1 MYSEKIKNIDFFGIR
16 YIIIMGDFFM
26 KLIKR
31 EKYLNE
37 LINVIGTPDI
47 KVITGIRRSGKSKL
61 LEAFK
66 KYIEENVEDYN
77 IIHINFSLPKFD
89 KLKEYHKM
97 FDYIDSNYKENMN
110 NFVLIDEVQMCDG
123 FENAINW
130 IHAEEKYDIYITG
143 SNAFL
148 LSSDL
153 ATLFTGRTFPIEV
166 YPFSF
171 SEFMKYYGY
180 NDADKIFDE
189 YVLKGGMAGSYVY
202 NEQKDKYK
210 YIQDIY
216 NTLIVRDIRKKY
228 NIRNI
233 KVLNS
238 LSNFLMDNISNITS
252 TLNITNVLNNQEDNI
267 TDKTI
272 NKYVGYLCNAFAFY
286 KIGRYDIRGKK
297 YLTSLDKYYLADHSF
312 RYAMLGTT
320 NMDYGRTY
328 ENIVAIE
335 LLRRGYDVY
344 VGTLYN
350 KEIDFVAQKQNEKIY
365 IQVSDNISEEK
376 SFKREVDSLL
386 KIKDA
391 YPKILIARTRHDDY
405 TYEGIIVKDIAN
417 WLANDE

>member
-1 MYSEKIKNIDFFGIR
+1 
-16 YIIIMGDFFM
+16 M

-37 LINVIGTPDI
+37 LIGVIGTPDI

-66 KYIEENVEDYN
+66 KYIDENIKDYN
-77 IIHINFSLPKFD
+77 IIHINYSLSKFD
-89 KLKEYHKM
+89 KLKECHKLYE
-97 FDYIDSNYKENMN
+97 YIDSNYKENMN

-123 FENAINW
+123 FETAINW

-180 NDADKIFDE
+180 DDADKVFDE
-189 YVLKGGMAGSYVY
+189 YVIQGGMAGSYVY
-202 NEQKDKYK
+202 TEQADKYK
-210 YIQDIY
+210 YIEDVY
-216 NTLIVRDIRKKY
+216 NTLIVRDIKKKY
-228 NIRNI
+228 NIRNE
-233 KVLNS
+233 KVLNN
-238 LSNFLMDNISNITS
+238 LSNFLMDNVSNITS
-252 TLNITNVLNNQEDNI
+252 TLNITKELNNKEDNI

-272 NKYVGYLCNAFAFY
+272 NKYIGYLCNAFAFY
-286 KIGRYDIRGKK
+286 KIGRYDIKGKK
-297 YLTSLDKYYLADHSF
+297 YLTSLDKYYMADHSF
-312 RYAMLGTT
+312 RYAMLGIT
-320 NMDYGRTY
+320 NMNYGRTY

-335 LLRRGYDVY
+335 LMRRGYDVY

-350 KEIDFVAQKQNEKIY
+350 KEIDFVAQKHNEKIY

-376 SFKREVDSLL
+376 TFKREIDSLL

-391 YPKILIARTRHDDY
+391 YPKMLIARTRHDDY
-405 TYEGIIVKDIAN
+405 TYEGILVKDIAN
-417 WLANDE
+417 WLADK

>member
-1 MYSEKIKNIDFFGIR
+1 
-16 YIIIMGDFFM
+16 M

-37 LINVIGTPDI
+37 LIGVIGTPDI

-61 LEAFK
+61 LEAYK
-66 KYIEENVEDYN
+66 KYIEENIKDYN
-77 IIHINFSLPKFD
+77 IIHINYSLSKFD
-89 KLKEYHKM
+89 KLKECHKLYE
-97 FDYIDSNYKENMN
+97 YIDSNYKENMN

-123 FENAINW
+123 FETAINW

-180 NDADKIFDE
+180 DDADKVFDE
-189 YVLKGGMAGSYVY
+189 YVIQGGMAGSYVY
-202 NEQKDKYK
+202 TEQADKYK
-210 YIQDIY
+210 YIEDVY
-216 NTLIVRDIRKKY
+216 NTLIVRDIKKKY
-228 NIRNI
+228 NIRNE
-233 KVLNS
+233 KVLNN
-238 LSNFLMDNISNITS
+238 LSNFLMDNVSNITS
-252 TLNITNVLNNQEDNI
+252 TLNITKELNNKEDNI

-272 NKYVGYLCNAFAFY
+272 NKYIGYLCNAFAFY
-286 KIGRYDIRGKK
+286 KIGRYDIKGKK
-297 YLTSLDKYYLADHSF
+297 YLTSLDKYYMADHSF
-312 RYAMLGTT
+312 RYAMLGIT
-320 NMDYGRTY
+320 NMNYGRTY

-335 LLRRGYDVY
+335 LMRRGYDVY

-350 KEIDFVAQKQNEKIY
+350 KEIDFVAQKHNEKIY

-376 SFKREVDSLL
+376 TFKREIDSLL

-391 YPKILIARTRHDDY
+391 YPKMLIARTRHDDY
-405 TYEGIIVKDIAN
+405 TYEGILVKDIAN
-417 WLANDE
+417 WLADK

>member
-1 MYSEKIKNIDFFGIR
+1 
-16 YIIIMGDFFM
+16 M

-31 EKYLNE
+31 DKYLNE
-37 LINVIGTPDI
+37 LIDVIGTPDI

-61 LEAFK
+61 LEALK
-66 KYIEENVEDYN
+66 KYIEENINNYN
-77 IIHINFSLPKFD
+77 IIHINYSLSEFD
-89 KLKEYHKM
+89 KLKEYHKLY
-97 FDYIDSNYKENMN
+97 DYIKENYKENKS

-171 SEFMKYYGY
+171 SEFMKYYNY
-180 NDADKIFDE
+180 DDADKVFDE
-189 YVLKGGMAGSYVY
+189 YVINGGMSGSYVY

-210 YIQDIY
+210 YIEDVY
-216 NTLIVRDIRKKY
+216 NTLIVRDIKKKY
-228 NIRNI
+228 NIRNV
-233 KVLNS
+233 KVLNN
-238 LSNFLMDNISNITS
+238 LNNFLIDNISNITS
-252 TLNITNVLNNQEDNI
+252 TLKITNVLKENENNI

-272 NKYVGYLCNAFAFY
+272 NKYISYLCNAFAFY
-286 KIGRYDIRGKK
+286 KVGRYDIRGKK
-297 YLTSLDKYYLADHSF
+297 YLSSLDKYYLADHSF
-312 RYAMLGTT
+312 RYAMLGIT

-328 ENIVAIE
+328 ENMVAIE
-335 LLRRGYDVY
+335 LLRRGYNVY

-350 KEIDFVAQKQNEKIY
+350 KEIDFVAQKRNEKLY

-376 SFKREVDSLL
+376 TFKREVDSLL

-405 TYEGIIVKDIAN
+405 TYEGIEIKDIAN
-417 WLANDE
+417 WLASE

>member
-1 MYSEKIKNIDFFGIR
+1 
-16 YIIIMGDFFM
+16 M

-31 EKYLNE
+31 DKYLND
-37 LINVIGTPDI
+37 LISVIGTPDI

-66 KYIEENVEDYN
+66 KYIEENINNYN
-77 IIHINFSLPKFD
+77 IIHINFSLSEFD
-89 KLKEYHKM
+89 KLKEYHKLYE
-97 FDYIDSNYKENMN
+97 YIKENYEEN
-110 NFVLIDEVQMCDG
+110 KSNFVLIDEVQMCDG
-123 FENAINW
+123 FENAVNW

-171 SEFMKYYGY
+171 SEFMKYYDY
-180 NDADKIFDE
+180 DDADKVFDE
-189 YVLKGGMAGSYVY
+189 YVINGGMAGSYVY
-202 NEQKDKYK
+202 SEQKDKYK
-210 YIQDIY
+210 YIEDVY
-216 NTLIVRDIRKKY
+216 NTLIVRDIKKKY
-228 NIRNI
+228 NIRNV
-233 KVLNS
+233 KVLNN
-238 LSNFLMDNISNITS
+238 LNNFLIDNISNITS
-252 TLNITNVLNNQEDNI
+252 TLKITNVLKENENNI

-272 NKYVGYLCNAFAFY
+272 NKYISYLCNAFAFY
-286 KIGRYDIRGKK
+286 KVGRYDIRGKK
-297 YLTSLDKYYLADHSF
+297 YLSSLDKYYLADHSF
-312 RYAMLGTT
+312 RYAMLGIT

-328 ENIVAIE
+328 ENMVAIE

-350 KEIDFVAQKQNEKIY
+350 KEIDFVAQKRNEKLY

-376 SFKREVDSLL
+376 TFKREVDSLL

-405 TYEGIIVKDIAN
+405 TYEGIEIKDIAN
-417 WLANDE
+417 WLASE

>member
-1 MYSEKIKNIDFFGIR
+1 
-16 YIIIMGDFFM
+16 M

-37 LINVIGTPDI
+37 LIGVIGTPDI

-66 KYIEENVEDYN
+66 KYIEENIKDYN
-77 IIHINFSLPKFD
+77 IIHINYSLSKFD
-89 KLKEYHKM
+89 KLKECHKLYE
-97 FDYIDSNYKENMN
+97 YIESNYRENMN

-123 FENAINW
+123 FETAINW

-180 NDADKIFDE
+180 DDADKVFDE
-189 YVLKGGMAGSYVY
+189 YVIQGGMAGSYVY
-202 NEQKDKYK
+202 TEQADKYK
-210 YIQDIY
+210 YIEDVY
-216 NTLIVRDIRKKY
+216 NTLIVRDIKKKY
-228 NIRNI
+228 NIRNE
-233 KVLNS
+233 KVLNN
-238 LSNFLMDNISNITS
+238 LSNFLMDNVSNITS
-252 TLNITNVLNNQEDNI
+252 TLNITKELNNKEDNI

-272 NKYVGYLCNAFAFY
+272 NKYIGYLCNAFAFY
-286 KIGRYDIRGKK
+286 KIGRYDIKGKK
-297 YLTSLDKYYLADHSF
+297 YLTSLDKYYMADHSF
-312 RYAMLGTT
+312 RYAMLGIT
-320 NMDYGRTY
+320 NMNYGRTY

-335 LLRRGYDVY
+335 LMRRGYDVY

-350 KEIDFVAQKQNEKIY
+350 KEIDFVAQKHNEKIY

-376 SFKREVDSLL
+376 TFKREINSLL

-391 YPKILIARTRHDDY
+391 YPKMLIARTRHDDY
-405 TYEGIIVKDIAN
+405 TYEGILVKDIAN
-417 WLANDE
+417 WLADK

>member
-1 MYSEKIKNIDFFGIR
+1 
-16 YIIIMGDFFM
+16 M

-37 LINVIGTPDI
+37 LIGVIGTPDI

-66 KYIEENVEDYN
+66 KYIEENIKDYN
-77 IIHINFSLPKFD
+77 IIHINYSLSKFD
-89 KLKEYHKM
+89 KLKECHKLYE
-97 FDYIDSNYKENMN
+97 YIDSNYKENMN

-123 FENAINW
+123 FETAINW

-180 NDADKIFDE
+180 DDADKVFDE
-189 YVLKGGMAGSYVY
+189 YVIQGGMAGSYVY
-202 NEQKDKYK
+202 TEQADKYK
-210 YIQDIY
+210 YIEDVY
-216 NTLIVRDIRKKY
+216 NTLIVRDIQKKY
-228 NIRNI
+228 NIRNE
-233 KVLNS
+233 KVLNN
-238 LSNFLMDNISNITS
+238 LSNFLMDNVSNITS
-252 TLNITNVLNNQEDNI
+252 TLNITKELNNKEDNI

-272 NKYVGYLCNAFAFY
+272 NKYIGYLCNAFAFY
-286 KIGRYDIRGKK
+286 KIGRYDIKGKK
-297 YLTSLDKYYLADHSF
+297 YLTSLDKYYMADHSF
-312 RYAMLGTT
+312 RYAMLGIT
-320 NMDYGRTY
+320 NMNYGRTY

-335 LLRRGYDVY
+335 LMRRGYDVY

-350 KEIDFVAQKQNEKIY
+350 KEIDFVAQKHNEKIY

-376 SFKREVDSLL
+376 TFKREIDSLL

-391 YPKILIARTRHDDY
+391 YPKMLIARTRHDDY
-405 TYEGIIVKDIAN
+405 TYEGILVKDIAN
-417 WLANDE
+417 WLADK

>member
-1 MYSEKIKNIDFFGIR
+1 
-16 YIIIMGDFFM
+16 M

-37 LINVIGTPDI
+37 LIGVIGTPDI

-66 KYIEENVEDYN
+66 KYIEENIKDYN
-77 IIHINFSLPKFD
+77 IIHINYSLSKFD
-89 KLKEYHKM
+89 KLKECHKLYE
-97 FDYIDSNYKENMN
+97 YIDSNYKENMN

-123 FENAINW
+123 FETAINW
-130 IHAEEKYDIYITG
+130 VHAEEKYDIYITG

-180 NDADKIFDE
+180 DDADKVFDE
-189 YVLKGGMAGSYVY
+189 YVIQGGMAGSYVY
-202 NEQKDKYK
+202 TEQADKYK
-210 YIQDIY
+210 YIEDVY
-216 NTLIVRDIRKKY
+216 NTLIVRDIKKKY
-228 NIRNI
+228 NIRNE
-233 KVLNS
+233 KVLNN
-238 LSNFLMDNISNITS
+238 LSNFLMDNVSNITS
-252 TLNITNVLNNQEDNI
+252 TLNITKELNNKEDNI

-272 NKYVGYLCNAFAFY
+272 NKYIGYLCNAFAFY
-286 KIGRYDIRGKK
+286 KIGRYDIKGKK
-297 YLTSLDKYYLADHSF
+297 YLTSLDKYYMADHSF
-312 RYAMLGTT
+312 RYAMLGIT
-320 NMDYGRTY
+320 NMNYGRTY

-335 LLRRGYDVY
+335 LMRRGYDVY

-350 KEIDFVAQKQNEKIY
+350 KEIDFVAQKHNEKIY

-376 SFKREVDSLL
+376 TFKREIDSLL

-391 YPKILIARTRHDDY
+391 YPKMLIARTRHDDY
-405 TYEGIIVKDIAN
+405 TYEGILVKDIAN
-417 WLANDE
+417 WLADK

>member
-1 MYSEKIKNIDFFGIR
+1 
-16 YIIIMGDFFM
+16 M

-37 LINVIGTPDI
+37 MINVIGTPDI

-61 LEAFK
+61 LESFK
-66 KYIEENVEDYN
+66 KYVEENIKEYN
-77 IIHINFSLPKFD
+77 IIHINYSLPEFD
-89 KLKEYHKM
+89 KLKEYHKLYE
-97 FDYIDSNYKENMN
+97 YINNNYKNNMN

-153 ATLFTGRTFPIEV
+153 STLFTGRTFPIEV

-171 SEFMKYYGY
+171 SEFMKYYEY
-180 NDADKIFDE
+180 QDADKVFDE
-189 YVLKGGMAGSYVY
+189 YVLRGGMSGSYVY
-202 NEQKDKYK
+202 KEQKDKYK
-210 YIQDIY
+210 YIEDVY
-216 NTLIVRDIRKKY
+216 NTLIIRDIKKKY
-228 NIRNI
+228 NIRNEKI
-233 KVLNS
+233 LNN
-238 LSNFLMDNISNITS
+238 LSKFLMDNISNITS
-252 TLNITNVLNNQEDNI
+252 TLNITKVLNSQEENI

-272 NKYVGYLCNAFAFY
+272 NKYIGYLCNAFAFY
-286 KIGRYDIRGKK
+286 KMGRYDIRGKK
-297 YLTSLDKYYLADHSF
+297 YLNSLDKYYVADHSF
-312 RYAMLGTT
+312 RYAMLGMT

-335 LLRRGYDVY
+335 LMRRGYDVY

-350 KEIDFVAQKQNEKIY
+350 KEIDFVAQKHNEKIY
-365 IQVSDNISEEK
+365 IQVSDNISEETT
-376 SFKREVDSLL
+376 FKREVDSLL

-405 TYEGIIVKDIAN
+405 TYEGIIIKDIAN
-417 WLANDE
+417 WLANDKSED

>member
-1 MYSEKIKNIDFFGIR
+1 
-16 YIIIMGDFFM
+16 M

-31 EKYLNE
+31 DKYLNE
-37 LINVIGTPDI
+37 LISVIGTPDI

-66 KYIEENVEDYN
+66 KYIEENINNYN
-77 IIHINFSLPKFD
+77 IIHINFSLSEFD
-89 KLKEYHKM
+89 KLKEYHKLYE
-97 FDYIDSNYKENMN
+97 YIKENYEENKSNY
-110 NFVLIDEVQMCDG
+110 VLIDEVQMCDG
-123 FENAINW
+123 FENVVNW

-171 SEFMKYYGY
+171 SEFMKYYDY
-180 NDADKIFDE
+180 DDADKVFDE
-189 YVLKGGMAGSYVY
+189 YVINGGMAGSYVY

-210 YIQDIY
+210 YIEDIY
-216 NTLIVRDIRKKY
+216 NTLIVRDIKKKY
-228 NIRNI
+228 NIRNV
-233 KVLNS
+233 KVLNN
-238 LSNFLMDNISNITS
+238 LNNVLINNISNITS
-252 TLNITNVLNNQEDNI
+252 TLKITNVLKENENNI

-272 NKYVGYLCNAFAFY
+272 NKYISYLCNAFAFY
-286 KIGRYDIRGKK
+286 KVGRYDIRGKK
-297 YLTSLDKYYLADHSF
+297 YLSSLDKYYLADHSF
-312 RYAMLGTT
+312 RYAMLGIT

-328 ENIVAIE
+328 ENMVAIE

-350 KEIDFVAQKQNEKIY
+350 KEIDFVAQKRNEKLY

-376 SFKREVDSLL
+376 TFKREVDSLL

-405 TYEGIIVKDIAN
+405 TYEGIEIKDIAN
-417 WLANDE
+417 WLASE

>member
-1 MYSEKIKNIDFFGIR
+1 
-16 YIIIMGDFFM
+16 M

-37 LINVIGTPDI
+37 LISVIGTPDI

-66 KYIEENVEDYN
+66 KYIEGNVDNYN
-77 IIHINFSLPKFD
+77 IIHINYSLPKFEE
-89 KLKEYHKM
+89 LKEYRKLYE
-97 FDYIDSNYKENMN
+97 YIDNKYKENMN

-123 FENAINW
+123 FETAINW

-180 NDADKIFDE
+180 NDADKVFDE
-189 YVLKGGMAGSYVY
+189 YVVKGGMSGSYVY
-202 NEQKDKYK
+202 TEQKNKYK
-210 YIQDIY
+210 YIEDVY
-216 NTLIVRDIRKKY
+216 NTLIVRDIKKKY
-228 NIRNI
+228 KIRNE
-233 KVLNS
+233 KVLNN
-238 LSNFLMDNISNITS
+238 LSNFLLDNISNIAS
-252 TLNITNVLNNQEDNI
+252 TLNITKVLNNQEDNI

-272 NKYVGYLCNAFAFY
+272 NKYIGYLCNVFAFY

-297 YLTSLDKYYLADHSF
+297 YLTSLDKYYVADHSF
-312 RYAMLGTT
+312 RYAMLGIT

-335 LLRRGYDVY
+335 LMRRGYDVY
-344 VGTLYN
+344 VGTLFYGKN
-350 KEIDFVAQKQNEKIY
+350 N
-365 IQVSDNISEEK
+365 NIM
-376 SFKREVDSLL
+376 V
-386 KIKDA
+386 
-391 YPKILIARTRHDDY
+391 
-405 TYEGIIVKDIAN
+405 
-417 WLANDE
+417 

>member
-1 MYSEKIKNIDFFGIR
+1 
-16 YIIIMGDFFM
+16 M

-31 EKYLNE
+31 DKYLNE

-66 KYIEENVEDYN
+66 KYIEENINNYN
-77 IIHINFSLPKFD
+77 IIHINYSLSKFD
-89 KLKEYHKM
+89 KLKEYHKLY
-97 FDYIDSNYKENMN
+97 DYINDNYKENKS

-123 FENAINW
+123 FENVVNW

-171 SEFMKYYGY
+171 SEFMKYYDY
-180 NDADKIFDE
+180 DDADKVFGE
-189 YVLKGGMAGSYVY
+189 YVINGGMSGSYVY
-202 NEQKDKYK
+202 SEQKDKYK
-210 YIQDIY
+210 YIEDVY
-216 NTLIVRDIRKKY
+216 NTLIVRDIKKKY
-228 NIRNI
+228 NIRNV
-233 KVLNS
+233 KVLNN
-238 LSNFLMDNISNITS
+238 LNNFLIDNISNITS
-252 TLNITNVLNNQEDNI
+252 TLKITNVLKENENNI

-272 NKYVGYLCNAFAFY
+272 NKYISYLCNAFAFY
-286 KIGRYDIRGKK
+286 KVGRYDIRGKK
-297 YLTSLDKYYLADHSF
+297 YLSSLDKYYLADHSF
-312 RYAMLGTT
+312 RYAMLGIT

-350 KEIDFVAQKQNEKIY
+350 KEIDFVAQKRNEKLY
-365 IQVSDNISEEK
+365 IQVSDNISDEK
-376 SFKREVDSLL
+376 TFKREVDSLL

-405 TYEGIIVKDIAN
+405 TYEGIEIKDIAN
-417 WLANDE
+417 WLASE

>member
-1 MYSEKIKNIDFFGIR
+1 
-16 YIIIMGDFFM
+16 M

-37 LINVIGTPDI
+37 LIGVIGTPDI

-66 KYIEENVEDYN
+66 KYIEENIKDYN
-77 IIHINFSLPKFD
+77 IIHINYSLSKFD
-89 KLKEYHKM
+89 KLKECHKLYE
-97 FDYIDSNYKENMN
+97 YIESNYRENMN

-123 FENAINW
+123 FETAINW

-180 NDADKIFDE
+180 DDADKVFDE
-189 YVLKGGMAGSYVY
+189 YVIQGGMAGSYVY
-202 NEQKDKYK
+202 TEQADKYK
-210 YIQDIY
+210 YIEDVY
-216 NTLIVRDIRKKY
+216 NTLIVRDIKKKY
-228 NIRNI
+228 NIRNE
-233 KVLNS
+233 KVLNN
-238 LSNFLMDNISNITS
+238 LSYFLMDNVSNITS
-252 TLNITNVLNNQEDNI
+252 TLNITKELNNKEDNI

-272 NKYVGYLCNAFAFY
+272 NKYIGYLCNAFAFY
-286 KIGRYDIRGKK
+286 KIGRYDIKGKK
-297 YLTSLDKYYLADHSF
+297 YLTSLDKYYMADHSF
-312 RYAMLGTT
+312 RYAMLGIT
-320 NMDYGRTY
+320 NMNYGRTY

-335 LLRRGYDVY
+335 LMRRGFDVY

-350 KEIDFVAQKQNEKIY
+350 KEIDFVAQKHNEKIY
-365 IQVSDNISEEK
+365 IQV
-376 SFKREVDSLL
+376 
-386 KIKDA
+386 
-391 YPKILIARTRHDDY
+391 
-405 TYEGIIVKDIAN
+405 
-417 WLANDE
+417 

>member
-1 MYSEKIKNIDFFGIR
+1 
-16 YIIIMGDFFM
+16 M

-31 EKYLNE
+31 DKYLNE
-37 LINVIGTPDI
+37 LIGVIGTPDI

-66 KYIEENVEDYN
+66 KYIEENINNYN
-77 IIHINFSLPKFD
+77 IIHINFSLSEFD
-89 KLKEYHKM
+89 KLKEYHKLYE
-97 FDYIDSNYKENMN
+97 YIKENYEENKSNY
-110 NFVLIDEVQMCDG
+110 VLIDEVQMCDG
-123 FENAINW
+123 FENVVNW

-171 SEFMKYYGY
+171 SEFMKYYDY
-180 NDADKIFDE
+180 DDADKVFDE
-189 YVLKGGMAGSYVY
+189 YVINGGMAGSYVY
-202 NEQKDKYK
+202 SEQKDKYK
-210 YIQDIY
+210 YIEDVY
-216 NTLIVRDIRKKY
+216 NTLIVRDIKKKY
-228 NIRNI
+228 NIRNV
-233 KVLNS
+233 KVLNN
-238 LSNFLMDNISNITS
+238 LNNFLIDNISNITS
-252 TLNITNVLNNQEDNI
+252 TLKITNVLKENENSI

-272 NKYVGYLCNAFAFY
+272 NKYISYLCNAFAFY
-286 KIGRYDIRGKK
+286 KVGRYDIRGKK
-297 YLTSLDKYYLADHSF
+297 YLSSLDKYYLADHSF
-312 RYAMLGTT
+312 RYAMLGIT

-328 ENIVAIE
+328 ENMVAIE
-335 LLRRGYDVY
+335 LLRRGYDVC

-350 KEIDFVAQKQNEKIY
+350 KEIDFVAQKRNEKLY

-376 SFKREVDSLL
+376 TFKREVDSLL

-405 TYEGIIVKDIAN
+405 TYEGIEIKDIAN
-417 WLANDE
+417 WLASE

>member
-1 MYSEKIKNIDFFGIR
+1 
-16 YIIIMGDFFM
+16 M

-31 EKYLNE
+31 DKYLNE
-37 LINVIGTPDI
+37 LIGVIGTPDI

-66 KYIEENVEDYN
+66 KYIEENINNYN
-77 IIHINFSLPKFD
+77 IIHINFSLSKFD
-89 KLKEYHKM
+89 KLKEYHKLYE
-97 FDYIDSNYKENMN
+97 YIKENYEENKSNY
-110 NFVLIDEVQMCDG
+110 VLIDEVQMCDG
-123 FENAINW
+123 FENVVNW

-171 SEFMKYYGY
+171 SEFMKYYDY
-180 NDADKIFDE
+180 DDADKVFDE
-189 YVLKGGMAGSYVY
+189 YVINGGMAGSYVY

-210 YIQDIY
+210 YIEDVY
-216 NTLIVRDIRKKY
+216 NTLIVRDIKKKY
-228 NIRNI
+228 NIRNV
-233 KVLNS
+233 KVLNN
-238 LSNFLMDNISNITS
+238 LNNFLIDNISNITS
-252 TLNITNVLNNQEDNI
+252 TLKITNVLKENENNI

-272 NKYVGYLCNAFAFY
+272 NKYIGYLCNAFAFY
-286 KIGRYDIRGKK
+286 KVGRYDIRGKK
-297 YLTSLDKYYLADHSF
+297 YLSSLDKYYLADHSF
-312 RYAMLGTT
+312 RYAMLGIT

-328 ENIVAIE
+328 ENMVAIE

-350 KEIDFVAQKQNEKIY
+350 KEIDFVAQKRNEKLY

-376 SFKREVDSLL
+376 TFKREVDSLL

-405 TYEGIIVKDIAN
+405 TYEGIEIKDIAN
-417 WLANDE
+417 WLASE

>member
-1 MYSEKIKNIDFFGIR
+1 
-16 YIIIMGDFFM
+16 M

-37 LINVIGTPDI
+37 LIGVIGTPDI

-66 KYIEENVEDYN
+66 KYIEENIKEYN
-77 IIHINFSLPKFD
+77 IIHINYSLSKFD
-89 KLKEYHKM
+89 KLKECHKLYE
-97 FDYIDSNYKENMN
+97 YIDSNYKENMN

-123 FENAINW
+123 FETAINW

-180 NDADKIFDE
+180 DDADKVFDE
-189 YVLKGGMAGSYVY
+189 YVIQGGMAGSYVY
-202 NEQKDKYK
+202 TEQADKYK
-210 YIQDIY
+210 YIEDVY
-216 NTLIVRDIRKKY
+216 NTLIVRDIKKKY
-228 NIRNI
+228 NIRNE
-233 KVLNS
+233 KVLNN
-238 LSNFLMDNISNITS
+238 LSNFLMDNVSNITS
-252 TLNITNVLNNQEDNI
+252 TLNITKELNNKEDNI

-272 NKYVGYLCNAFAFY
+272 NKYIGYLCNAFAFY
-286 KIGRYDIRGKK
+286 KIGRYDIKGKK
-297 YLTSLDKYYLADHSF
+297 YLTSLDKYYMADHSF
-312 RYAMLGTT
+312 RYAMLGIT
-320 NMDYGRTY
+320 NMNYGRTY

-335 LLRRGYDVY
+335 LMRRGYDVY

-350 KEIDFVAQKQNEKIY
+350 KEIDFVAQKHNEKIY

-376 SFKREVDSLL
+376 TFKREIDSLL

-391 YPKILIARTRHDDY
+391 YPKMLIARTRHDDY
-405 TYEGIIVKDIAN
+405 TYEGILVKDIAN
-417 WLANDE
+417 WLADK

>member
-1 MYSEKIKNIDFFGIR
+1 
-16 YIIIMGDFFM
+16 M

-37 LINVIGTPDI
+37 LIGVIGTPDI

-66 KYIEENVEDYN
+66 KYIEENIKDYN
-77 IIHINFSLPKFD
+77 IIHINYSLSKFD
-89 KLKEYHKM
+89 KLKECHKLYE
-97 FDYIDSNYKENMN
+97 YIESNYRENMN

-123 FENAINW
+123 FETAINW

-180 NDADKIFDE
+180 DDADKVFDE
-189 YVLKGGMAGSYVY
+189 YVIQGGMAGSYVY
-202 NEQKDKYK
+202 TEQADKYK
-210 YIQDIY
+210 YIEDVY
-216 NTLIVRDIRKKY
+216 NTLIVRDIKKKY
-228 NIRNI
+228 NIRNE
-233 KVLNS
+233 KVLNN
-238 LSNFLMDNISNITS
+238 LSNFLMDNVSNITS
-252 TLNITNVLNNQEDNI
+252 TLNITKELNNKADNI

-272 NKYVGYLCNAFAFY
+272 NKYIGYLCNAFAFY
-286 KIGRYDIRGKK
+286 KIGRYDIKGKK
-297 YLTSLDKYYLADHSF
+297 YLTSLDKYYMADHSF
-312 RYAMLGTT
+312 RYAMLGIT
-320 NMDYGRTY
+320 NMNYGRTY

-335 LLRRGYDVY
+335 LMRRGYDVY

-350 KEIDFVAQKQNEKIY
+350 KEIDFVAQKHNEKIY

-376 SFKREVDSLL
+376 TFKREIDSLL

-391 YPKILIARTRHDDY
+391 YPKMLIARTRHDDY
-405 TYEGIIVKDIAN
+405 TYEGILVKDIAN
-417 WLANDE
+417 WLADK

>member
-1 MYSEKIKNIDFFGIR
+1 V
-16 YIIIMGDFFM
+16 

-37 LINVIGTPDI
+37 LIGVIGTPDI

-66 KYIEENVEDYN
+66 KYIEENIKDYN
-77 IIHINFSLPKFD
+77 IIHINYSLSKFD
-89 KLKEYHKM
+89 KLKECHKLYE
-97 FDYIDSNYKENMN
+97 YIDSNYKENMN

-123 FENAINW
+123 FETAINW

-180 NDADKIFDE
+180 DDADKVFDE
-189 YVLKGGMAGSYVY
+189 YVIQGGMAGSYVY
-202 NEQKDKYK
+202 TEQADKYK
-210 YIQDIY
+210 YIEDVY
-216 NTLIVRDIRKKY
+216 NTLIVRDIKKKY
-228 NIRNI
+228 NIRNE
-233 KVLNS
+233 KVLNN
-238 LSNFLMDNISNITS
+238 LSNFLMDNVSNITS
-252 TLNITNVLNNQEDNI
+252 TLNITKELNNKEDNI

-272 NKYVGYLCNAFAFY
+272 NKYIGYLCNAFAFY
-286 KIGRYDIRGKK
+286 KIGRYDIKGKK
-297 YLTSLDKYYLADHSF
+297 YLTSLDKYYMADHSF
-312 RYAMLGTT
+312 RYAMLGIT
-320 NMDYGRTY
+320 NMNYGRTY

-335 LLRRGYDVY
+335 LMRRGYDVY

-350 KEIDFVAQKQNEKIY
+350 KEIDFVAQKHNEKIY

-376 SFKREVDSLL
+376 TFKREIDSLL

-391 YPKILIARTRHDDY
+391 YPKMLIARTRHDDY
-405 TYEGIIVKDIAN
+405 TYEGILVKDIAN
-417 WLANDE
+417 WLADKWF

>member
-1 MYSEKIKNIDFFGIR
+1 V
-16 YIIIMGDFFM
+16 

-37 LINVIGTPDI
+37 LIGVIGTPDI

-66 KYIEENVEDYN
+66 KYIEENIKDYN
-77 IIHINFSLPKFD
+77 IIHINYSLSKFD
-89 KLKEYHKM
+89 KLKECHKLYE
-97 FDYIDSNYKENMN
+97 YIESNYRENMN

-123 FENAINW
+123 FETAINW

-180 NDADKIFDE
+180 DDADKVFDE
-189 YVLKGGMAGSYVY
+189 YVIQGGMAGSYVY
-202 NEQKDKYK
+202 TEQADKYK
-210 YIQDIY
+210 YIEDVY
-216 NTLIVRDIRKKY
+216 NTLIVRDIKKKY
-228 NIRNI
+228 NIRNE
-233 KVLNS
+233 KVLNN
-238 LSNFLMDNISNITS
+238 LSNFLMDNVSNITS
-252 TLNITNVLNNQEDNI
+252 TLNITKELNNKEDNI

-272 NKYVGYLCNAFAFY
+272 NKYIGYLCNAFAFY
-286 KIGRYDIRGKK
+286 KIGRYDIKGKK
-297 YLTSLDKYYLADHSF
+297 YLTSLDKYYMADHSF
-312 RYAMLGTT
+312 RYAMLGIT
-320 NMDYGRTY
+320 NMNYGRTY

-335 LLRRGYDVY
+335 LMRRGYDVY

-350 KEIDFVAQKQNEKIY
+350 KEIDFVAQKHNEKIY

-376 SFKREVDSLL
+376 TFKREIDSLL

-391 YPKILIARTRHDDY
+391 YPKMLIARTRHDDY
-405 TYEGIIVKDIAN
+405 TYEGILVKDIAN
-417 WLANDE
+417 WLADK

>member
-1 MYSEKIKNIDFFGIR
+1 
-16 YIIIMGDFFM
+16 M

-31 EKYLNE
+31 DKYLNE
-37 LINVIGTPDI
+37 LISVIGTPDI

-66 KYIEENVEDYN
+66 KYIEENINNYN
-77 IIHINFSLPKFD
+77 IIHINFSLSEFD
-89 KLKEYHKM
+89 KLKEYHKLYE
-97 FDYIDSNYKENMN
+97 YIKENYEENKSNY
-110 NFVLIDEVQMCDG
+110 VLIDEVQMCDG
-123 FENAINW
+123 FENVVNW

-171 SEFMKYYGY
+171 SEFMKYYDY
-180 NDADKIFDE
+180 DDADKVFDE
-189 YVLKGGMAGSYVY
+189 YVINGGMAGSYVY
-202 NEQKDKYK
+202 SEQKDKYK
-210 YIQDIY
+210 YIEDVY
-216 NTLIVRDIRKKY
+216 NTLIVRDIKKKY
-228 NIRNI
+228 NIRNV
-233 KVLNS
+233 KVLNN
-238 LSNFLMDNISNITS
+238 LNNFLIDNISNITS
-252 TLNITNVLNNQEDNI
+252 TLKITNVLKENENNI

-272 NKYVGYLCNAFAFY
+272 NKYISYLCNAFAFY
-286 KIGRYDIRGKK
+286 KVGRYDIRRKK
-297 YLTSLDKYYLADHSF
+297 YLSSLDKYYLADHSF
-312 RYAMLGTT
+312 RYAMLGIT

-328 ENIVAIE
+328 ENMVAIE

-350 KEIDFVAQKQNEKIY
+350 KEIDFVAQKRNEKLY

-376 SFKREVDSLL
+376 TFKREVDSLL

-405 TYEGIIVKDIAN
+405 TYEGIEIKDIAN
-417 WLANDE
+417 WLTSE

>member
-1 MYSEKIKNIDFFGIR
+1 
-16 YIIIMGDFFM
+16 M

-37 LINVIGTPDI
+37 LIGVIGTPDI

-66 KYIEENVEDYN
+66 KYIEENIKDYN
-77 IIHINFSLPKFD
+77 IIHINYSLSKFD
-89 KLKEYHKM
+89 KLKECHKLYE
-97 FDYIDSNYKENMN
+97 YIDSNYKENMN

-123 FENAINW
+123 FETAINW

-180 NDADKIFDE
+180 DDADKVFDE
-189 YVLKGGMAGSYVY
+189 YVIQGGMAGSYVY
-202 NEQKDKYK
+202 TEQADKYK
-210 YIQDIY
+210 YIEDVY
-216 NTLIVRDIRKKY
+216 NTLIVRDIKKKY
-228 NIRNI
+228 NIRNE
-233 KVLNS
+233 KVLNN
-238 LSNFLMDNISNITS
+238 LSNFLMDNVSNITS
-252 TLNITNVLNNQEDNI
+252 TLNITKELNNKEDNI

-272 NKYVGYLCNAFAFY
+272 NKYIGYLCNAFAFY
-286 KIGRYDIRGKK
+286 KIGRYDIKGKK
-297 YLTSLDKYYLADHSF
+297 YLTSLDKYYMADHSF
-312 RYAMLGTT
+312 RYAMLGIT
-320 NMDYGRTY
+320 NMNYDRTY

-335 LLRRGYDVY
+335 LMRRGYDVY

-350 KEIDFVAQKQNEKIY
+350 KEIDFVAQKHNEKIY

-376 SFKREVDSLL
+376 TFKREIDSLL

-391 YPKILIARTRHDDY
+391 YPKMLIARTRHDDY
-405 TYEGIIVKDIAN
+405 TYEGILVKDIAN
-417 WLANDE
+417 WLADK

>member
-1 MYSEKIKNIDFFGIR
+1 
-16 YIIIMGDFFM
+16 M

-37 LINVIGTPDI
+37 LIGVIGTPDI

-66 KYIEENVEDYN
+66 KYIEENIKDYN
-77 IIHINFSLPKFD
+77 IIHINYSLSKFD
-89 KLKEYHKM
+89 KLKECHKLYE
-97 FDYIDSNYKENMN
+97 YIDSNYKENMN

-123 FENAINW
+123 FETAINW

-153 ATLFTGRTFPIEV
+153 ATLFTGRTFPIDV

-180 NDADKIFDE
+180 DDADKVFDE
-189 YVLKGGMAGSYVY
+189 YVIQGGMAGSYVY
-202 NEQKDKYK
+202 TEQADKYK
-210 YIQDIY
+210 YIEDVY
-216 NTLIVRDIRKKY
+216 NTLIVRDIKKKY
-228 NIRNI
+228 NIRNE
-233 KVLNS
+233 KVLNN
-238 LSNFLMDNISNITS
+238 LSNFLMDNVSNITS
-252 TLNITNVLNNQEDNI
+252 TLNITKELNNKEDNI

-272 NKYVGYLCNAFAFY
+272 NKYIGYLCNAFAFY
-286 KIGRYDIRGKK
+286 KIGRYDIKGKK
-297 YLTSLDKYYLADHSF
+297 YLTSLDKYYMADHSF
-312 RYAMLGTT
+312 RYAMLGIT
-320 NMDYGRTY
+320 NMNYGRTY

-335 LLRRGYDVY
+335 LMRRGYDVY

-350 KEIDFVAQKQNEKIY
+350 KEIDFVAQKHNEKIY

-376 SFKREVDSLL
+376 TFKREIDSLL

-391 YPKILIARTRHDDY
+391 YPKMLIARTRHDDY
-405 TYEGIIVKDIAN
+405 TYEGILVKDIAN
-417 WLANDE
+417 WLADK

>member
-1 MYSEKIKNIDFFGIR
+1 
-16 YIIIMGDFFM
+16 M

-31 EKYLNE
+31 DKYLNE
-37 LINVIGTPDI
+37 LISVIGTPDI

-66 KYIEENVEDYN
+66 KYIEENINNYN
-77 IIHINFSLPKFD
+77 IIHINFSLSEFD
-89 KLKEYHKM
+89 KLKEYHKLYE
-97 FDYIDSNYKENMN
+97 YIKENYEEN
-110 NFVLIDEVQMCDG
+110 KSNFVLIDEVQMCDG
-123 FENAINW
+123 FENAVNW

-153 ATLFTGRTFPIEV
+153 ATLFTGRTFPVEV

-171 SEFMKYYGY
+171 SEFMKYYNY
-180 NDADKIFDE
+180 DDADKVFDE
-189 YVLKGGMAGSYVY
+189 YVINGGMAGSYVY
-202 NEQKDKYK
+202 SEQKDKYK
-210 YIQDIY
+210 YIEDVY
-216 NTLIVRDIRKKY
+216 NTLIVRDIKKKY
-228 NIRNI
+228 NIRNV
-233 KVLNS
+233 KVLNN
-238 LSNFLMDNISNITS
+238 LNNFLIDNISNITS
-252 TLNITNVLNNQEDNI
+252 TLKITNVLKENENNI

-272 NKYVGYLCNAFAFY
+272 NKYISYLCNAFAFY
-286 KIGRYDIRGKK
+286 KVGRYDIRGKK
-297 YLTSLDKYYLADHSF
+297 YLSSLDKYYLADHSF
-312 RYAMLGTT
+312 RYAMLGIT

-328 ENIVAIE
+328 ENMVAIE

-350 KEIDFVAQKQNEKIY
+350 KEIDFVAQKRNEKLY

-376 SFKREVDSLL
+376 TFKREVDSLL

-405 TYEGIIVKDIAN
+405 TYEGIEIKDIAN
-417 WLANDE
+417 WLASE

>member
-1 MYSEKIKNIDFFGIR
+1 V
-16 YIIIMGDFFM
+16 

-37 LINVIGTPDI
+37 LIGVIGTPDI

-66 KYIEENVEDYN
+66 KYIEENIKDYN
-77 IIHINFSLPKFD
+77 IIHINYSLSKFD
-89 KLKEYHKM
+89 KLKECHKLYE
-97 FDYIDSNYKENMN
+97 YIESNYRENMN

-123 FENAINW
+123 FETAINW

-180 NDADKIFDE
+180 DDADKVFDE
-189 YVLKGGMAGSYVY
+189 YVIQGGMAGSYVY
-202 NEQKDKYK
+202 TEQADKYK
-210 YIQDIY
+210 YIEDVY
-216 NTLIVRDIRKKY
+216 NTLIVRDIKKKY
-228 NIRNI
+228 NIRNE
-233 KVLNS
+233 KVLNN
-238 LSNFLMDNISNITS
+238 LSNFLMDNVSNITS
-252 TLNITNVLNNQEDNI
+252 TLNITKELNNKEDNI

-272 NKYVGYLCNAFAFY
+272 NKYIGYLCNAFAFY
-286 KIGRYDIRGKK
+286 KIGRYDIKGKK
-297 YLTSLDKYYLADHSF
+297 YLTSLDKYYMADHSF
-312 RYAMLGTT
+312 RYAMLGIT
-320 NMDYGRTY
+320 NMNYGRTY

-335 LLRRGYDVY
+335 LMRRGYDVY

-350 KEIDFVAQKQNEKIY
+350 KEIDFVAQKHNEKIY

-376 SFKREVDSLL
+376 TFKREIDSLL

-391 YPKILIARTRHDDY
+391 YPKMLIARTRHDDY
-405 TYEGIIVKDIAN
+405 TYEGILVKDIAN
-417 WLANDE
+417 WLADKWF

>member
-1 MYSEKIKNIDFFGIR
+1 
-16 YIIIMGDFFM
+16 M

-31 EKYLNE
+31 DKYLNE
-37 LINVIGTPDI
+37 LISVIGTPDI

-66 KYIEENVEDYN
+66 KYIEENINNYN
-77 IIHINFSLPKFD
+77 IIHINFSLSEFD
-89 KLKEYHKM
+89 KLKEYHKLYE
-97 FDYIDSNYKENMN
+97 YIKENYEENKSNY
-110 NFVLIDEVQMCDG
+110 VLIDEVQMCDG
-123 FENAINW
+123 FENVVNW

-171 SEFMKYYGY
+171 SEFMKYYDY
-180 NDADKIFDE
+180 DDADKVFDE
-189 YVLKGGMAGSYVY
+189 YVINGGMAGSYVY

-210 YIQDIY
+210 YIEDIY
-216 NTLIVRDIRKKY
+216 NTLIVRDIKKKY
-228 NIRNI
+228 NIRNV
-233 KVLNS
+233 KVLNN
-238 LSNFLMDNISNITS
+238 LNNFLIDNISNITS
-252 TLNITNVLNNQEDNI
+252 TLKITNVLKENENNI

-272 NKYVGYLCNAFAFY
+272 NKYISYLCNAFAFY
-286 KIGRYDIRGKK
+286 KVGRYDIRGKK
-297 YLTSLDKYYLADHSF
+297 YLSSLDKYYLADHSF
-312 RYAMLGTT
+312 RYAMLGIT

-328 ENIVAIE
+328 ENMVAIE

-350 KEIDFVAQKQNEKIY
+350 KEIDFVAQKRNEKLY

-376 SFKREVDSLL
+376 TFKREVDSLL

-405 TYEGIIVKDIAN
+405 TYEGIEIKDIAN
-417 WLANDE
+417 WLASE

>member
-1 MYSEKIKNIDFFGIR
+1 
-16 YIIIMGDFFM
+16 M

-37 LINVIGTPDI
+37 MINVIGTPDI

-61 LEAFK
+61 LESFK
-66 KYIEENVEDYN
+66 KYVEENIKEYN
-77 IIHINFSLPKFD
+77 IIHINYSLPEFD
-89 KLKEYHKM
+89 KLKEYHKLYE
-97 FDYIDSNYKENMN
+97 YINNNYKNNMN

-171 SEFMKYYGY
+171 SEFLKYYEY
-180 NDADKIFDE
+180 QDADKVFDE
-189 YVLKGGMAGSYVY
+189 YVLRGGMSGSYVY
-202 NEQKDKYK
+202 KEQKDKYK
-210 YIQDIY
+210 YIEDVY
-216 NTLIVRDIRKKY
+216 NTLIIRDIKKKY
-228 NIRNI
+228 NIRNEKI
-233 KVLNS
+233 LNN

-252 TLNITNVLNNQEDNI
+252 TLNITKVLNSQEENI

-272 NKYVGYLCNAFAFY
+272 NKYIGYLCNAFAFY
-286 KIGRYDIRGKK
+286 KMGRYDIRGKK
-297 YLTSLDKYYLADHSF
+297 YLNSLDKYYVADHSF
-312 RYAMLGTT
+312 RYAMLGMT

-335 LLRRGYDVY
+335 LMRRGYDVY

-350 KEIDFVAQKQNEKIY
+350 KEIDFVAQKHNEKIY
-365 IQVSDNISEEK
+365 IQVSDNISEETT
-376 SFKREVDSLL
+376 FKREVDSLL

-405 TYEGIIVKDIAN
+405 TYEGIIIKDIAN
-417 WLANDE
+417 WLANDKSGD

>member
-1 MYSEKIKNIDFFGIR
+1 
-16 YIIIMGDFFM
+16 M

-31 EKYLNE
+31 DKYLNE
-37 LINVIGTPDI
+37 LIGVIGTPDI

-61 LEAFK
+61 LEALK
-66 KYIEENVEDYN
+66 KYIEENIDNYN
-77 IIHINFSLPKFD
+77 IIHINFSLSKFD
-89 KLKEYHKM
+89 KLKEYHKLYE
-97 FDYIDSNYKENMN
+97 YINENYKENKN

-123 FENAINW
+123 FENAVNW

-171 SEFMKYYGY
+171 SEFMKYYDY
-180 NDADKIFDE
+180 DDADKVFDE
-189 YVLKGGMAGSYVY
+189 YVINGGMSGSYVY

-210 YIQDIY
+210 YIEDVY
-216 NTLIVRDIRKKY
+216 NTLIVRDIKKKY
-228 NIRNI
+228 NIRNV
-233 KVLNS
+233 KVLNN
-238 LSNFLMDNISNITS
+238 LNNFLIDNISNITS
-252 TLNITNVLNNQEDNI
+252 TLKITNVLKENENSI

-272 NKYVGYLCNAFAFY
+272 NKYISYLCNAFAFY
-286 KIGRYDIRGKK
+286 KVGRYDIRGKK
-297 YLTSLDKYYLADHSF
+297 YLSSLDKYYLADHSF
-312 RYAMLGTT
+312 RYAMLGIT

-328 ENIVAIE
+328 ENMIAIE

-350 KEIDFVAQKQNEKIY
+350 KEIDFVAQKRNEKLY

-376 SFKREVDSLL
+376 TFKREVDSLL

-405 TYEGIIVKDIAN
+405 TYEGIEIKDIAN
-417 WLANDE
+417 WLASE